1 MTPTDLRP
9 ALKRLKR
16 SGMLA
21 PRDVRVQEAETQHL
35 GYLEFLERLCVD
47 ELERREQRTLE
58 RHVAAARFEPGTTL
72 TSFDWLYNPEI
83 PAAQL
88 RDLATGGFLR
98 RHESVLWA
106 GAVGLGKSHLAQAL
120 GYAACQQ
127 GYPVTYRKAP
137 ALLADLSGGHADGT
151 YERRLRAY
159 FAPDLLI
166 VDDFGLRAVTPQQS
180 EDLYELVC
188 PRDQHKSWIL
198 VSNRLPQDWYPLFPN
213 PVLAEGILD
222 RLVNSSYHVVL
233 QGKSYRPRRRPGLTA
248 AAPV

>member
-9 ALKRLKR
+9 ALKRLKL

-21 PRDVRVQEAETQHL
+21 TMDVRVQEAETQHL

-58 RHVAAARFEPGTTL
+58 RHVAAARFEQVTTL

-98 RHESVLWA
+98 RHESVILA

-127 GYPVTYRKAP
+127 GYQVTYRKAP

-166 VDDFGLRAVTPQQS
+166 VDDFGLREFTPQQS

-188 PRDQHKSWIL
+188 QRDQHKSWIL